1 MNSTSILFE
10 RELKEQVNNRL
21 RDVRDI
27 TSDNLAGIYFMLSDL
42 NISDKD
48 FNAIIDKINSV
59 KKTIENNFIK

>member
-21 RDVRDI
+21 KDVRDE
-27 TSDNLAGIYFMLSDL
+27 TNDNLADVYFMLSNL
-42 NISDKD
+42 KIADKD